1 MKITKLNRQIKN
13 TEMVNIFIDDEYYT
27 SIGED
32 NLIDLNLFVGK
43 EVNQEELENI
53 KKGSVNSKLRNY
65 CLNLLTRR
73 PYTEFEIKQKL
84 NLYCKKHNL
93 FTNPDEAEQK
103 QSTFNEIIEN
113 LKALNLINDSNY
125 AKFFIESKLSLNKYS
140 KRQIKLKLT
149 QKGVDKEIIEKE
161 LEQIIE
167 PNYEDEVIKELAL
180 KKYKTIRKGNNYEK
194 SQKTLSYLLSKGFD
208 YTKSRNAIKN
218 INNFEVEQ

>member
-167 PNYEDEVIKELAL
+167 PNYEDEVIEKLAL
-180 KKYKTIRKGNNYEK
+180 KKYKTIRKGNDYEK
-194 SQKTLSYLLSKGFD
+194 TQKTLSYLLSKGFD

>member
-13 TEMVNIFIDDEYYT
+13 TEMVNIFIDDKYYT

-43 EVNQEELENI
+43 EVNQEELDNI

-73 PYTEFEIKQKL
+73 PYTEYEIKQKL
-84 NLYCKKHNL
+84 EFYCKKHNL
-93 FTNPDEAEQK
+93 FTSTEEAEQK

-113 LKALNLINDSNY
+113 LKTLNLINDSNY
-125 AKFFIESKLSLNKYS
+125 AKLFIESKLSLSKYS

-149 QKGVDKEIIEKE
+149 QKGIDKEIIEKE
-161 LEQIIE
+161 LEQIID
-167 PNYEDEVIKELAL
+167 PNYEDEVIKKLAL
-180 KKYKTIRKGNNYEK
+180 KKYKTIRKGNDYEK
-194 SQKTLSYLLSKGFD
+194 TQKTLSYLLSKGFD
-208 YTKSRNAIKN
+208 YTKSRDAIKN
-218 INNFEVEQ
+218 INNFEVEE